1 MIPMQV
7 HLLLVAAV
15 CDDAISS
22 KRGLVVQLLAK
33 LDSASDDKLKE
44 VMSLDP
50 KVEKRRSDLENDVAR
65 LKQIQGI
72 LGRTAPASP

>member
-1 MIPMQV
+1 MQV